1 MDGEQDS
8 LTLPLFNDI
17 LKQDEFY
24 DSGDSLVT
32 QGFQGRIDFRCQGQ
46 RRNETK
52 TDKMGVVYGEDNRLC
67 WRVIDPMPR
76 AIVSTSTTCSICTC
90 STCSTCMHKI
100 LSGCIHFGFLSIH
113 SSNLHLLSIHFFSIN
128 PLFTTHASILLFH
141 PSVFLYVH
149 PFFFYHSL
157 FFLDDSSRYLSTFIS
172 RRNNIFDNKNYQL

>member
-8 LTLPLFNDI
+8 LTLPLFNDV

-24 DSGDSLVT
+24 DSEDSLVT

-76 AIVSTSTTCSICTC
+76 AIVSTSTTCS
-90 STCSTCMHKI
+90 TCMHKI
-100 LSGCIHFGFLSIH
+100 SSGCIHFGFLSIH

-128 PLFTTHASILLFH
+128 PLFTIHASILLFH
-141 PSVFLYVH
+141 PSVFLYAH
-149 PFFFYHSL
+149 PFFL
-157 FFLDDSSRYLSTFIS
+157 YLSIHSSF
-172 RRNNIFDNKNYQL
+172 

>member
-32 QGFQGRIDFRCQGQ
+32 QGFQGRIDFRCQGR

-52 TDKMGVVYGEDNRLC
+52 TDRMGVVYGEDNRLC

-76 AIVSTSTTCSICTC
+76 AIVSTCIYKIVSILNFYL
-90 STCSTCMHKI
+90 SILQMYIYYQSIFLLYLHYMHPYFI
-100 LSGCIHFGFLSIH
+100 FIHPFSSMYIHSSFYLSIH
-113 SSNLHLLSIHFFSIN
+113 SFF
-128 PLFTTHASILLFH
+128 
-141 PSVFLYVH
+141 
-149 PFFFYHSL
+149 
-157 FFLDDSSRYLSTFIS
+157 R
-172 RRNNIFDNKNYQL
+172 